1 MNHIKCMKHSYPE
14 TPHYVSGTFRSKDDS
29 FLVIS
34 QPPTIVELVNQDD
47 NGKKSYIVITNNYDN
62 RLYPMT

>member
-1 MNHIKCMKHSYPE
+1 MMCIKHSYPE
-14 TPHYVSGTFRSKDDS
+14 APYYVSGSFRSKNDCS
-29 FLVIS
+29 FLVVT

-62 RLYPMT
+62 RLYPLT